1 MENMETNIIPDSIEV
16 DKIEINILSVKEL
29 SFCQ

>member
-1 MENMETNIIPDSIEV
+1 MGTNITPDRIVV